1 MAMSYPRGMT
11 DVELRRLA
19 EAVMT
24 EGAQSSMAVPAAYIA
39 ALDPQTVLAL
49 LDRIDAVRA
58 IHVETEAFHEKWL
71 RVCGSCRQHWP
82 CPTIRALNG
91 ES

>member
-1 MAMSYPRGMT
+1 MT

-58 IHVETEAFHEKWL
+58 LHVPASNDWCLE
-71 RVCGSCRQHWP
+71 SRQPWP
-82 CPTIRALNG
+82 CPTIRSLG
-91 ES
+91 DKT